1 MMSPLASRAV
11 VPMCHVMPG
20 LRALA
25 MVVLVLA
32 APFGTAVAQARDT
45 SLDALFDLLKRAK
58 TAAEAQTVEGAI
70 WAAWMRSG
78 DAEADGLM
86 LLGAVAMEAGDA
98 KTALAVFDKLVARR
112 PDFAEAWNKRATV
125 HYLRGDFP
133 AAVADIQRTLALEPR
148 HFGALSGLGLIYD
161 ALGKERSA
169 LRAFEAALR
178 IHPRLPGARAYV
190 EAIREKTAGLAI

>member
-1 MMSPLASRAV
+1 MSPLARRAA
-11 VPMCHVMPG
+11 VPMCVFMRG
-20 LRALA
+20 LRTLA

-32 APFGTAVAQARDT
+32 APFGIPAAQARDT
-45 SLDALFDLLKRAK
+45 SLDALFDLLKKAK

-70 WAAWMRSG
+70 WVAWMHSG

-86 LLGAVAMEAGDA
+86 QLGAAAMEAGDA
-98 KTALAVFDKLVARR
+98 EAALAVFDKLVARR

-125 HYLRGDFP
+125 HYMMGDF
-133 AAVADIQRTLALEPR
+133 AASVADIQRTLALEPR

-161 ALGKERSA
+161 ALGKEQPA

-190 EAIREKTAGLAI
+190 DAVREKTAGLPI

>member
-1 MMSPLASRAV
+1 MRS
-11 VPMCHVMPG
+11 
-20 LRALA
+20 LRTLA

-32 APFGTAVAQARDT
+32 APFGITAAQARDPG
-45 SLDALFDLLKRAK
+45 LDVLFDLLKKAK

-70 WAAWMRSG
+70 WVSWMHCG
-78 DAEADGLM
+78 DVEADGLM
-86 LLGAVAMEAGDA
+86 QLGTAAMEAGDPEA
-98 KTALAVFDKLVARR
+98 ALAIFDKLVNRR

-125 HYLRGDFP
+125 YYMMGDFA

-161 ALGKERSA
+161 ALGKEGAA

-178 IHPRLPGARAYV
+178 IHPRLAGARAYV
-190 EAIREKTAGLAI
+190 EAVREKTAGLPI